1 MRWDDIY
8 LAGTGAWLPTG
19 HVTARQAVADGDYSP
34 EEAERSEQL
43 HLIVAPPDASTP
55 GMAAAAATQ
64 ALRRAARTPG
74 EVDVLLYSVLKHNG
88 INVANPTS
96 YVQREVGSA
105 AAFAAEVRAGSNGGL
120 AALEL
125 ACDRLAARADAN
137 LALVTC
143 ADIWGPPHFD
153 RWRADSGLVFG
164 DGGSAVAVS
173 TRGGF
178 ARLRSLV
185 TTQDPEL
192 EGLHRGNDGF
202 GDFRNGADHPID
214 LFQRAQAFLERMPKE
229 ELWKRGAVGLHAAVA
244 RATDEAGITLEA
256 ADHVVLPHFGSQL
269 LRRQVLQPVGLS
281 DFSRTT
287 WEFARRVGHLGAGDQ
302 FAGLNHL
309 AESGTLRPGQH
320 IVVIGVGGGFNWSCA
335 VLEVLATPAWS
346 GRENAPHPGHAPAGE
361 GSGTCR

>member
-1 MRWDDIY
+1 MRWNDIHV
-8 LAGTGAWLPTG
+8 AGTGAWLPDD
-19 HVTARQAVADGDYSP
+19 HVTAEQAVADGDYSAD
-34 EEAERSEQL
+34 EAGRSEQL
-43 HLIVAPPDASTP
+43 TLTVAPPEASTP
-55 GMAAAAATQ
+55 GMAAAAARQ
-64 ALRRAARTPG
+64 ALWRAGADPG
-74 EVDVLLYSVLKHNG
+74 QVDVLLYSVLKHNG

-125 ACDRLAARADAN
+125 ACDRLSARPEAN
-137 LALVTC
+137 LAVVAC

-192 EGLHRGNDGF
+192 EGLHRGHDSF
-202 GDFRNGADHPID
+202 GDFRNDADHPID
-214 LFQRAQAFLERMPKE
+214 LYRRAQEFLTRMPKE
-229 ELWKRGAVGLHAAVA
+229 ELWKRGSAGLHAAVSQ
-244 RATDEAGITLEA
+244 ATQEAGVDLA
-256 ADHVVLPHFGSQL
+256 SADHIVLPHFGSHL
-269 LRRQVLQPVGLS
+269 LQRQVLRPLGLTG
-281 DFSRTT
+281 FTRTT

-302 FAGLNHL
+302 LAGLNHL
-309 AESGTLRPGQH
+309 AESGSLRAGEH
-320 IVVIGVGGGFNWSCA
+320 IVLVGVGGGFNWSCA
-335 VLEVLATPAWS
+335 VLEVGETPGWTR
-346 GRENAPHPGHAPAGE
+346 RENHPHPTTVPIAE
-361 GSGTCR
+361 ETGTCP